1 MVSIGKE
8 NNYKMKKKLLLTL
21 VVLLGMTS
29 AMAADKISRS
39 NFGINL
45 GETKTFGINL
55 FNECT
60 NYVGFQMDL
69 TLPDGLTVNKSGC
82 SLTSRII
89 DENQELTI
97 GKQGDNTYRLTST
110 SFSLTPI
117 DGTSGDLINVSITA
131 SDTYQGGNATIS
143 NIQFATSN
151 SERVTMNDVAF
162 AVNYGTITF
171 ADEQVKAL
179 CVANWDTNGDG
190 ELDMSEAASVTDL
203 GSVFYGSDITSFNE
217 LQYFTGLTNIG
228 NQAFNWSLLTSVI
241 IPNSVT
247 SIGEEAFSDCQYLTS
262 VTIPNSV
269 TTINRSAFRECYNLT
284 SVTIPNSVAT
294 IGEGAFSYCYS
305 LKSINIPNGV
315 TSIESSAFRDCSSLT
330 SITIPSSVISIAYS
344 AFYNCSGLAS
354 ITVESG
360 NTVYDSRYDCNAIIE
375 KESKTLIVGC
385 KNSTIPFNVTSI
397 GGGAFE
403 GCSGL
408 AFVTIPESVT
418 SIDAGAFS
426 GCSGLTSVIIPKS
439 VTTIGSSIFNGCFN
453 LTYITVESENTV
465 YDSRDN
471 CNAIIE
477 KATNTLIQG
486 CQNTVIPNSV
496 TSIGNGAF
504 AGYKNLTSIIIPN
517 SVTTIGGSAFSDC
530 KALSSITIPNS
541 VTSIGEFAFALCEA
555 LSSIEI
561 PNSVTTIG
569 YSAFN
574 GCTGL
579 TSVTIPNSLTSIG
592 DDTFWA
598 CSGLTCIIIPEN
610 VTSIGNGAFYGCSS
624 LKSMVVHNSL
634 PLTAY
639 ERTFSEATNATLF
652 VPKNSKTAYAAA
664 DYWKEFKTIK
674 EFPDPDVNQDGYVDV
689 VDVVDV
695 ARFVVGTPSD
705 SFAEFLADLNGSGDV
720 NVADAV
726 VLVNEIAGD
735 VNWSRPLG
743 AAAVNDDILTLTR
756 NVDQSLSFSLEGNS
770 AYTAF
775 QFDLM
780 IPEGMDV
787 TQMTLNSQRKQN
799 HMLLYNKIGEGHY
812 RVVVLST
819 SNQSFNETVGEL
831 LCIGFDNYPADGII
845 IDDIH
850 FVTPQGNDLLFS
862 AIGISGD
869 TPTSISS
876 VRGNN
881 CEGKIYNLN
890 GQSMTKT
897 QKGLYIINGKK
908 VVVK

>member
-1 MVSIGKE
+1 
-8 NNYKMKKKLLLTL
+8 
-21 VVLLGMTS
+21 
-29 AMAADKISRS
+29 MAADKIASS
-39 NFGINL
+39 NFGISL
-45 GETKTFGINL
+45 GETKTFGIKL

-97 GKQGDNTYRLTST
+97 GKQGDNTYRLIST

-117 DGTSGDLINVSITA
+117 DNTSGDLINVSITA

-151 SERVTMNDVAF
+151 SERVTMDDVSF

-203 GSVFYGSDITSFNE
+203 GQVFNGKTDITSFDE

-228 NQAFNWSLLTSVI
+228 GYAFKGCTNLTSIVF
-241 IPNSVT
+241 PNSVT
-247 SIGEEAFSDCQYLTS
+247 SIRSYAFWNCSSLSSITFPDYLKNIYQAAFAGCSSLTS

-269 TTINRSAFRECYNLT
+269 TYIERWVFGNCSNLT
-284 SVTIPNSVAT
+284 S
-294 IGEGAFSYCYS
+294 
-305 LKSINIPNGV
+305 
-315 TSIESSAFRDCSSLT
+315 
-330 SITIPSSVISIAYS
+330 
-344 AFYNCSGLAS
+344 
-354 ITVESG
+354 
-360 NTVYDSRYDCNAIIE
+360 
-375 KESKTLIVGC
+375 
-385 KNSTIPFNVTSI
+385 
-397 GGGAFE
+397 
-403 GCSGL
+403 
-408 AFVTIPESVT
+408 
-418 SIDAGAFS
+418 
-426 GCSGLTSVIIPKS
+426 
-439 VTTIGSSIFNGCFN
+439 
-453 LTYITVESENTV
+453 ITVESENTA

-477 KATNTLIQG
+477 KATSTLIQG
-486 CQNTVIPNSV
+486 CQNTVIPNNV
-496 TSIGNGAF
+496 TSIITGAF
-504 AGYKNLTSIIIPN
+504 EGCSGLT
-517 SVTTIGGSAFSDC
+517 
-530 KALSSITIPNS
+530 SITIPNS
-541 VTSIGEFAFALCEA
+541 VTSIGDFVFYNCTGLTSVTISNNVTKIASSTFGNCSSLTSVNIPNSVTSIGSNAFEGCTDLATVTIGNSVTSIGGSAFSDCTSLT
-555 LSSIEI
+555 SIEI
-561 PNSVTTIG
+561 PNSVTSID
-569 YSAFN
+569 N
-574 GCTGL
+574 GVFAGCSGL
-579 TSVTIPNSLTSIG
+579 ISMKVESENTKYDSRDDCNAIIETASNKLIAGCKNSVIPNS
-592 DDTFWA
+592 
-598 CSGLTCIIIPEN
+598 
-610 VTSIGNGAFYGCSS
+610 VTSIGNSAFSGCSS
-624 LKSMVVHNSL
+624 LISIDIPNSVTSIGNDAFWRCSGLTSITIPNSVTNIGWGTFQDCTALTLVYIGNSVTNIGERAFQDCSSLTSVVVNISS
-634 PLTAY
+634 PLTIPAS
-639 ERTFSEATNATLF
+639 TFNTQDNATLF
-652 VPKNSKTAYAAA
+652 VPKDSRWSYASAE
-664 DYWKEFKTIK
+664 YWKEFKTIK

-705 SFAEFLADLNGSGDV
+705 SFVEFLADLNGSGDV